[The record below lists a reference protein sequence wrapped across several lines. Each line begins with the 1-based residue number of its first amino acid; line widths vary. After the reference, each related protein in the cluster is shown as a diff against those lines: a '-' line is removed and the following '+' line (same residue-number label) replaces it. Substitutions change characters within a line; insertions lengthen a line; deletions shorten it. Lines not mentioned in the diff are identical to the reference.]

1 MAPRA
6 LIGTIV
12 VALFTAALIPETQAG
27 DGIVTAN
34 AYRPFKDEKPISV
47 KAWDNS
53 DQDIAVARAIR
64 DQLKAIGYVVSD
76 QEDISLSFEIKTLK
90 GSWTDGQRRHF
101 LELEGHGGRQGGE
114 NASVRL
120 NLYSSESGGVL
131 NTARPGQP
139 NTASRYLL
147 EFMLD
152 PKQGPRLWEGQVA
165 VEYTGGDPAVLLRR
179 MVPELLPHLGETV
192 RGRRISLP

>member
-34 AYRPFKDEKPISV
+34 AYRLFKDEKTISV

-76 QEDISLSFEIKTLK
+76 QEDISLSF
-90 GSWTDGQRRHF
+90 
-101 LELEGHGGRQGGE
+101 
-114 NASVRL
+114 
-120 NLYSSESGGVL
+120 
-131 NTARPGQP
+131 
-139 NTASRYLL
+139 
-147 EFMLD
+147 
-152 PKQGPRLWEGQVA
+152 
-165 VEYTGGDPAVLLRR
+165 
-179 MVPELLPHLGETV
+179 
-192 RGRRISLP
+192 